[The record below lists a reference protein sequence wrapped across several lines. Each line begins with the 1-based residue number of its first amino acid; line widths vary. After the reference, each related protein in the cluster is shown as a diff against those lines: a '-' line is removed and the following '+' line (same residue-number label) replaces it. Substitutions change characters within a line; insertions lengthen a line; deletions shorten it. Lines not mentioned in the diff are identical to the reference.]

1 MIPIT
6 TPSGRLLGT
15 LVNPFRKTLCPNC
28 FERIYL
34 SDCEIQIEAPDPA
47 SPDPSNPSYI
57 QKNLPA
63 PQGIDKLIRRFW
75 LPPLIG
81 RKNISRKAARL
92 CPNPKCHKPLP
103 INIERMENRIIG
115 IIGLPRS
122 GKSHYI
128 TALIQELQKP
138 DIVEVFGAGSYFRGL
153 NAEVDSRYNT
163 EFYQPLFQRNEPI
176 VFTQGG
182 VSPAPLIYTLAIR
195 GDSPLRPVRRF
206 SLLFYDGSGQDI
218 ETKGLREKFA
228 RYIYNSAALIYIID
242 PGELRSIPKEVASAL
257 NLPPREATKLPP
269 AKIMDDIARSLR
281 DDSGLMEDA
290 PIPSPTAF
298 TLAKSDLLK
307 YFPGVNETNQTFM
320 RKADYENGFRF
331 SDIDAIS
338 SEVEEF
344 VKKYDVEIWN
354 SSQSYGKVRYF
365 AVSATGCGLDPTTNK
380 YPFVEP
386 RRCLDPLFWVLYQL
400 GAVRPK
406 E

>member
-1 MIPIT
+1 MLPIT

-15 LVNPFRKTLCPNC
+15 LVSPFRKTLCPNC
-28 FERIYL
+28 FERFYL
-34 SDCEIQIEAPDPA
+34 SDCEIQIEVPDPT
-47 SPDPSNPSYI
+47 SPDPSNPSYNQEKI
-57 QKNLPA
+57 PA
-63 PQGIDKLIRRFW
+63 PQGIGRWIRRFW
-75 LPPLIG
+75 LQPLIG
-81 RKNISRKAARL
+81 RENLSRKAARL
-92 CPNPKCHKPLP
+92 CPKCQKPLP
-103 INIERMENRIIG
+103 INVERMENRIIG
-115 IIGLPRS
+115 IVGLPGS

-138 DIVEVFGAGSYFRGL
+138 DIVEVFGPGSYFRGL

-176 VFTQGG
+176 IFTKGG
-182 VSPAPLIYTLAIR
+182 VSHDPLIYTLAIK
-195 GDSPLRPVRRF
+195 GDSLLQPVRRF

-242 PGELRSIPKEVASAL
+242 PAELKSFPKEVASL
-257 NLPPREATKLPP
+257 LDLRTREATKLPP

-281 DDSGLMEDA
+281 NDAGLMEDA
-290 PIPSPTAF
+290 PIPSSTAF

-307 YFPGVNETNQTFM
+307 YLPGVNETNQTFM

-331 SDIDAIS
+331 ADIDAIS
-338 SEVEEF
+338 SETEAL
-344 VKKYDVEIWN
+344 VKKYDFEIWH
-354 SSQSYGKVRYF
+354 SSQSYGRVKYF
-365 AVSATGCGLDPTTNK
+365 AVSATGCGLDPATNK

-386 RRCLDPLFWVLYQL
+386 LRCLDPLFWVLYQL
-400 GAVRPK
+400 GAVGPK